1 MPLNADKE
9 VRLAEFAQLRNEIG
23 QRTTTQQALIA
34 LNLTLCGTVTG
45 FVAAEKAPDSLLLAL
60 VYISSTFGILWLDHH
75 LAIHQIASYVE
86 RELWDWRPS
95 WEHHLRNQEK
105 PFWWRAFFMLAMI
118 LVFVGV
124 AATAA
129 ISVKDDLESAGTALQ
144 AIWWVGVTITGLIF
158 AAFVAVFSLGSARL
172 K

>member
-1 MPLNADKE
+1 MRHTADQE

-23 QRTTTQQALIA
+23 QRTAIQQALIA
-34 LNLTLCGTVTG
+34 LNLTVCGTVTG
-45 FVAAEKAPDSLLLAL
+45 FVAAEKAPDSLLLAI
-60 VYISSTFGILWLDHH
+60 VYISCTFGILWLDHH

-95 WEHHLRNQEK
+95 WEDYLRRRKK
-105 PFWWRAFFMLAMI
+105 PLWWRLIFMLAI
-118 LVFVGV
+118 ALAFAGV

-129 ISVKDDLESAGTALQ
+129 ISVRGDLEGAGTTLQ
-144 AIWWVGVTITGLIF
+144 VIWWVGVAITAMIF